1 MSTFILKCKVL
12 DFLPDMQINHISF
25 NLEMHLKFTTVVVLV
40 SLERKEKKT
49 QIKIKSLIDEGGKRH
64 QMKFGTLAL
73 TLHTTQCA
81 MLCQFSGKKPFV

>member
-1 MSTFILKCKVL
+1 ML

-25 NLEMHLKFTTVVVLV
+25 NLEMHIVLV
-40 SLERKEKKT
+40 SLGRKIKET
-49 QIKIKSLIDEGGKRH
+49 QIESLIDEGEKRH